1 MRTRALVTAAAV
13 LVLGLGAPQ
22 TAAAAP
28 PGNDT
33 AATATVVDLLDLP
46 YSTTAAVGDATT
58 DADEA
63 AIHTACGEPTTT
75 GGVWYRVTP
84 GYDTALTIST
94 FADGGPGTRSVLA
107 TGTPGSL
114 TAVDCTFIS
123 AELTRGT
130 TYFVLVFGV
139 APGEAPTEIATTISS
154 DACYGQKLD
163 DFDGDL
169 CPDLAVATTRGV
181 DVRYGNGP
189 TRLEK
194 RREALAL
201 PGVAALATGWLDDDR
216 YADLV
221 VGLPSTTVDGRA
233 RAGEVRVYFGSRT
246 GLGGGRA
253 TAVLHQGTLPGT
265 GGAETGDLFGAALAV
280 GQDGD
285 VAIGAPGET
294 VGDVVGAGG
303 VVRVSFR
310 TTVRGSFASQAG
322 PVPGTPETGDAFGS
336 AVAWGVGQLVVGV
349 PGEDV
354 GSRRDAGAV
363 DVLPTSGTPYLLT
376 QNTSGVPGTAE
387 TGDLFGAALQP
398 LDLDDG
404 QRMAVGVPGET
415 IGRAKQTG
423 MVNLLRRPAGAR
435 RFSGDALQ
443 ITQGGARVV
452 GDDESGD
459 RLGQVL
465 ASSRQLEQRVLLIG
479 VPFEDVG
486 AAVNAGSLLRV
497 VLGADLAD
505 GVVRSDA
512 VNQSTPGWAGAPE
525 DGDHLGTS
533 IATLSGD
540 ERDDEDVHESEWYG
554 VPGEDV
560 GDLRQRGQVQG
571 GPRGATTLVPGPSA
585 GGLQFGRVQS

>member
-1 MRTRALVTAAAV
+1 MTAAAV

-123 AELTRGT
+123 AEPTRGT

-265 GGAETGDLFGAALAV
+265 GGAEAGDLFGAALAV

-336 AVAWGVGQLVVGV
+336 AVAWGVGQARGRRAGRGRREPPRRRRRRRAADLGHAVPADPEHVRRARHRRDGRPV
-349 PGEDV
+349 RCRAATARPRRRSADGGRRPRRDDRPGEADRH
-354 GSRRDAGAV
+354 GQPAAPARRGQAV
-363 DVLPTSGTPYLLT
+363 
-376 QNTSGVPGTAE
+376 
-387 TGDLFGAALQP
+387 
-398 LDLDDG
+398 
-404 QRMAVGVPGET
+404 QR
-415 IGRAKQTG
+415 
-423 MVNLLRRPAGAR
+423 RRPA
-435 RFSGDALQ
+435 DH
-443 ITQGGARVV
+443 
-452 GDDESGD
+452 
-459 RLGQVL
+459 
-465 ASSRQLEQRVLLIG
+465 
-479 VPFEDVG
+479 
-486 AAVNAGSLLRV
+486 AG
-497 VLGADLAD
+497 
-505 GVVRSDA
+505 
-512 VNQSTPGWAGAPE
+512 
-525 DGDHLGTS
+525 
-533 IATLSGD
+533 
-540 ERDDEDVHESEWYG
+540 
-554 VPGEDV
+554 
-560 GDLRQRGQVQG
+560 
-571 GPRGATTLVPGPSA
+571 RGAGRRRRRVGRPARPGA
-585 GGLQFGRVQS
+585 GVEPTGSSSGCC